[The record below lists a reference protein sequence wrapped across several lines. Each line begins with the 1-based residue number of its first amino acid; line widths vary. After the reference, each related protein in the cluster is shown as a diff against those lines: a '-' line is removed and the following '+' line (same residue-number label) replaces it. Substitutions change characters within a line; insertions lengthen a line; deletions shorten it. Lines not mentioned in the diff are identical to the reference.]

1 MTGYKNRSVSEIHR
15 PTKRKRAQRGK
26 GISSRLNHCLYHS
39 ELIPMRYP
47 AKIAHSGMIYYFW
60 LLRDFS
66 LTFTSSPFVLLSYAI
81 FHACKWRSNKK
92 RPDKIQVLSTPIL
105 RQALLTK
112 IFLTDTVT
120 KPYHLVEIRSV
131 RTIWFRKLT
140 AITDLH
146 SGHLI
151 FMIPT
156 VSSGFASNNLLFLQ
170 HGHATCISCI
180 YFRLP

>member
-15 PTKRKRAQRGK
+15 PTKRKKSATRKGYLFTAQSLSLSQWIETYE
-26 GISSRLNHCLYHS
+26 ISCQDCALRHDLL
-39 ELIPMRYP
+39 
-47 AKIAHSGMIYYFW
+47 FW

-66 LTFTSSPFVLLSYAI
+66 LTFTSSPFILLSYAI

-92 RPDKIQVLSTPIL
+92 RPDKIQVQLVPIL

-120 KPYHLVEIRSV
+120 KPYHLVAIRSV
-131 RTIWFRKLT
+131 RTIWFRKLK

-146 SGHLI
+146 NGHLI

-170 HGHATCISCI
+170 HGHATCVSCI
-180 YFRLP
+180 YLRLP